1 MFQINCYRASAWTN
15 NAGGGNVS
23 SVHWNTAVNFS
34 GDPGTSYF
42 RIDGDTPIGTEMIV
56 YSSMVN
62 ATYDTGKYHGYNT
75 FFTWANAG
83 YNYGSLSETHSYGTM
98 ASAVGSRTENTAG
111 VRPAVFVLFLFV
123 DNIQNFGYSVK
134 VFP

>member
-1 MFQINCYRASAWTN
+1 MFQINCYRASSASN
-15 NAGGGNVS
+15 NTLGDYVNFG
-23 SVHWNTAVNFS
+23 HWNAAVNYTWNI
-34 GDPGTSYF
+34 GTSYF
-42 RIDGDTPIGTEMIV
+42 RIDGDAPSGTEMIV
-56 YSSMVN
+56 YSAMSN
-62 ATYDTGKYHGYNT
+62 ATHDILKYNGYNT